1 MVRKMSNTAQCRD
14 IAELNPL
21 CQILLN
27 KALKEIKAKDINP
40 LVVETYRSQVRQN
53 YLYCQGRT
61 INQATAKGITT
72 TFAKAYCN
80 PSAKQVTWTLTSIH
94 TQRNAIDVVPQ
105 RKVNGKMTAIWNTN
119 DSETKKIIKIM
130 TKYGFEAGANW
141 ASSPDSP
148 HFQLKGVSKTAKS
161 YSASNTNTYI
171 TMMIQRLMNEKINAK
186 LAVDGKWGTN
196 TTKAVN
202 KFRSQFGWKEDG
214 KVGVETL
221 KKLLV

>member
-1 MVRKMSNTAQCRD
+1 MSNTAQCRD

-21 CQILLN
+21 CQILIN

-53 YLYCQGRT
+53 YLYSQGRT
-61 INQATAKGITT
+61 RPGK
-72 TFAKAYCN
+72 K
-80 PSAKQVTWTLTSIH
+80 VTWTQISIH
-94 TQRNAIDVVPQ
+94 TKRNAVDVVPQ

-148 HFQLKGVSKTAKS
+148 HFQIKGVSSTAKS

-171 TMMIQRLMNEKINAK
+171 TTMIQKLLNEKISAN
-186 LAVDGKWGTN
+186 LVVDGKWGTN

-221 KKLLV
+221 KKLLA

>member
-21 CQILLN
+21 CQILIN
-27 KALKEIKAKDINP
+27 KALEEVKAKDINP

-61 INQATAKGITT
+61 INQATTKGITT

-80 PSAKQVTWTLTSIH
+80 PKAQQVTQTLTSIH
-94 TQRNAIDVVPQ
+94 TKRNAVDVVPQ
-105 RKVNGKMTAIWNTN
+105 RKVNGKMTAIWNAN

-141 ASSPDSP
+141 TSFPDSP
-148 HFQLKGVSKTAKS
+148 HFQIKGVSTTAKS
-161 YSASNTNTYI
+161 YSVSNTNTYI
-171 TMMIQRLMNEKINAK
+171 TKMIQRLLNEKIDAN
-186 LAVDGKWGTN
+186 LAVDGKWGVN

-221 KKLLV
+221 KKLLA